1 MVGRSIHM
9 KLRAIY
15 ICVYIEREKYIYIYI
30 DIDTDREIDRY
41 IYR

>member
-15 ICVYIEREKYIYIYI
+15 MCIYIEREIYIYI

-41 IYR
+41 IYI